1 MTIERQDVGP
11 RMSQLVV
18 HGDHVY
24 LAGQVAGDVSAS
36 AKGQTEQILA
46 KIDALLARA
55 GSDKSQLLYAQ
66 IWLSDIRF
74 YDAMNE
80 AWDAWVDPQNTPAR
94 ATAESRLASPD
105 IKVEIVITAAR

>member
-1 MTIERQDVGP
+1 MTIERHDVGP
-11 RMSQLVV
+11 RMSQMVT

-24 LAGQVAGDVSAS
+24 LAGQVASDASAS

-55 GSDKSQLLYAQ
+55 GSDKSKLLYVQ
-66 IWLSDIRF
+66 IWLSDIRYF
-74 YDAMNE
+74 DGMNE
-80 AWDAWVDPQNTPAR
+80 AWDAWVDPRNTPGR

-105 IKVEIVITAAR
+105 IKVEIIVTAAR